1 MQLNALMLQNAGTS
15 PWFVEPDQHAD
26 FDIGERLD
34 IHNA

>member
-1 MQLNALMLQNAGTS
+1 MQLNALMLQNAGTN
-15 PWFVEPDQHAD
+15 PVVEPDQHAD